1 MYNSKLIDEDILKK
15 FCSLR
20 YREYRGRRMI
30 HTLDQAR
37 SDDDIRDF
45 LISNNVFIEPDKY
58 DYVIF
63 LLGLVKSS
71 LIKQI
76 HDTNSYGIGYAIG
89 FIVGSAAI
97 NNNPANRRLNDLY
110 KSKYCPEIDLNK
122 IYSLYAEL
130 ILTVANNKQK
140 INALYFND
148 EINLLFNELTE
159 QKHPSELNGA
169 WGIHINLAY
178 SVGYTSGIGKSVSL
192 TPNIVKSTRE
202 KFGLTQQQCAD
213 LVYVDIRTWQKWE
226 LGERKMNRTA
236 FQLFC
241 MKLKFL
247 YPDSPAHK
255 QMFGTCLD
263 YDLTR
268 VKML

>member
-1 MYNSKLIDEDILKK
+1 
-15 FCSLR
+15 
-20 YREYRGRRMI
+20 MI
-30 HTLDQAR
+30 
-37 SDDDIRDF
+37 
-45 LISNNVFIEPDKY
+45 LISV
-58 DYVIF
+58 
-63 LLGLVKSS
+63 
-71 LIKQI
+71 
-76 HDTNSYGIGYAIG
+76 
-89 FIVGSAAI
+89 
-97 NNNPANRRLNDLY
+97 
-110 KSKYCPEIDLNK
+110 YCPEIDLNK
-122 IYSLYAEL
+122 IYSSYAEL
-130 ILTVANNKQK
+130 ILTVAHNKQK
-140 INALYFND
+140 INALYLND

-159 QKHPSELNGA
+159 CKHPPELNGA

-178 SVGYTSGIGKSVSL
+178 SVGYTSGIGKSVII
-192 TPNIVKSTRE
+192 TPDIVKSTRE
-202 KFGLTQQQCAD
+202 TFKLTQQQCAD

-255 QMFGTCLD
+255 HMFGTCLD